1 LHNDTTPR
9 LVCGAHNHPEHRDA
23 ISFTYGHG
31 KDQRPDLKQMMYGL
45 STAVDGVPVNARL
58 LSGNTSDKTWSSEL
72 LGDLKKDLRLD
83 STARWHYVGHS
94 ALVTQRNLDLAA
106 ANGIVLTSRMP
117 RTLTATETALVRAA
131 HEPLPL
137 VALGAFSEAKD
148 ATSYEGC
155 VLPDCAVLGH
165 RVQLGAC
172 RATPGNARTQ
182 RCARPCSAG

>member
-1 LHNDTTPR
+1 
-9 LVCGAHNHPEHRDA
+9 
-23 ISFTYGHG
+23 
-31 KDQRPDLKQMMYGL
+31 MYGL